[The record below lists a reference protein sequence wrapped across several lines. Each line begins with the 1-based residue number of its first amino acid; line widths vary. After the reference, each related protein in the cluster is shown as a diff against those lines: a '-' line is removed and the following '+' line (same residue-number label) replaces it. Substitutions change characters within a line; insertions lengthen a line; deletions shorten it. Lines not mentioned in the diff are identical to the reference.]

1 MRELPT
7 KNVRRLSDKML
18 PIGCRDNDWLRLT
31 GDDHRQVQS
40 VGWSVAMRRLLLVAL
55 MCGVVSGAHAADM
68 PDLPFLRGSF
78 TEGLSTA
85 NVNWGGAY
93 IGGHASHGA
102 ADMDFTNSG
111 QDLLAKLLNNVDLES
126 QFNIS
131 KWPLLGKAHMQNSGF
146 GGFIGY
152 NYQFNDA
159 VIGVELNYT
168 HGNFF
173 GSNSGTQAR
182 TFMYPTDYM
191 SAAAVSSSASMKIT
205 DYGSLRGRAALPVGN
220 FLPYGFLGFGLAQA
234 NINRRA
240 DVGIYY
246 MYTGSAVPPLPNIG
260 PVSYSL
266 TDNANSQ
273 FIVGFAGGA
282 GIDIMLYAG
291 LFLRAE
297 WEHLRFSS
305 KNVETSV
312 NTVKAGLGYKF

>member
-1 MRELPT
+1 
-7 KNVRRLSDKML
+7 
-18 PIGCRDNDWLRLT
+18 
-31 GDDHRQVQS
+31 
-40 VGWSVAMRRLLLVAL
+40 MRRLLMVAV
-55 MCGVVSGAHAADM
+55 MCGVVSGAQAADM

-111 QDLLAKLLNNVDLES
+111 RDLLEKLLNNVDLEAQFKIS
-126 QFNIS
+126 Q
-131 KWPLLGKAHMQNSGF
+131 WPLGGKAHMQNSGY

-152 NYQFNDA
+152 NYQFTEA

-168 HGNFF
+168 HGNLF
-173 GSNSGTQAR
+173 GASAGSQAR
-182 TFMYPTDYM
+182 SFMYPAGYLSTAD
-191 SAAAVSSSASMKIT
+191 ASSSASMKLT
-205 DYGSLRGRAALPVGN
+205 DYGSLRGRAAYPIGN
-220 FLPYGFLGFGLAQA
+220 FLPYGFVGLGLAQA

-240 DVGIYY
+240 DVTVAYT
-246 MYTGSAVPPLPNIG
+246 YTGSAIPPLPDI
-260 PVSYSL
+260 PAVHYSL

-273 FIVGFAGGA
+273 FVVGFAGGA

-297 WEHLRFSS
+297 WEHLRFSA

>member
-1 MRELPT
+1 
-7 KNVRRLSDKML
+7 
-18 PIGCRDNDWLRLT
+18 
-31 GDDHRQVQS
+31 
-40 VGWSVAMRRLLLVAL
+40 MRRFLLVA
-55 MCGVVSGAHAADM
+55 MVCGAASAAQAADM

-78 TEGLSTA
+78 TEGLSAST
-85 NVNWGGAY
+85 VNWGGAY

-111 QDLLAKLLNNVDLES
+111 KDLLEKLLNNVDLEA

-131 KWPLLGKAHMQNSGF
+131 QWPLAGKSHMQNSGF

-152 NYQFNDA
+152 NYQFTEA

-173 GSNSGTQAR
+173 GSSSGSQAR
-182 TFMYPTDYM
+182 SFQYPTDYVT
-191 SAAAVSSSASMKIT
+191 SATASSSASMKIT
-205 DYGSLRGRAALPVGN
+205 DYGSLRGRAAYPVGN
-220 FLPYGFLGFGLAQA
+220 FLPYGFVGFALGQA

-240 DVGIYY
+240 DVDLRYQYVGAAI
-246 MYTGSAVPPLPNIG
+246 PPLPN
-260 PVSYSL
+260 YSGNYNL
-266 TDNANSQ
+266 TDNAPSQ

-297 WEHLRFSS
+297 WEHLRFSAKS
-305 KNVETSV
+305 VETSV